1 MAAIRHRLRLASTF
15 CVAVCS
21 EVSCRDGSR
30 PPVADILVEELY
42 LGRDPMLAPLPE
54 EKPRDYDR
62 GMTHVSRRDIDMV
75 LFSAVQ
81 PVSFWLELGAFEGGS
96 AILTAQRVNLH
107 GLNTSVVAVD
117 TFLGDAHV
125 IWERTKEERQKKN
138 FLRPDGTVALY
149 DRFRSNVHDAG
160 LQMCILPLPATSI
173 VALKLMASLAA
184 RHVTPLPQ
192 VIYLDSAHE
201 GGEVLLELRL
211 AWKALSPGGILFG
224 DDWVFAAG
232 DNCVQE
238 DVLKFA
244 TEVGADLDDGL
255 GKEVQ
260 DLRTLGRV
268 RAGVFVSYQSFQWFL
283 RKRLV
288 TTAQSEVTRDQIDP
302 GYSCWTDGFDARLCC
317 DEKKYGPGG
326 FRNCWDL
333 VFTFDRCC
341 K

>member
-1 MAAIRHRLRLASTF
+1 
-15 CVAVCS
+15 
-21 EVSCRDGSR
+21 
-30 PPVADILVEELY
+30 LY
-42 LGRDPMLAPLPE
+42 
-54 EKPRDYDR
+54 
-62 GMTHVSRRDIDMV
+62 
-75 LFSAVQ
+75 SAVQ

-125 IWERTKEERQKKN
+125 IWERTREERFRKN
-138 FLRPDGTVALY
+138 LLRPDGTVALY

-160 LQMCILPLPATSI
+160 LQMCILPLPATSV

-244 TEVGADLDDGL
+244 AEVEADLDDDL

-260 DLRTLGRV
+260 GLRTLGRV
-268 RAGVFVSYQSFQWFL
+268 RAGVFVSYQSFQWFM

-288 TTAQSEVTRDQIDP
+288 AQAEATRERADP
-302 GYSCWTDGFDARLCC
+302 GSGYSCWSDGFDAKLCC

-326 FRNCWDL
+326 EA
-333 VFTFDRCC
+333 
-341 K
+341 